1 MKPKKSQKKTK
12 STAVAS
18 SSKRSLE
25 KQSSEASFEDYKP
38 YISEMRRA
46 FWRVLVLFAVG
57 AVVGMV
63 YYKKIL
69 TQIMS
74 FFQLE
79 SINLV
84 LTSPYQFID
93 LSINSGFFV
102 GVVFAMP
109 ALLYYLL
116 QFTKPAL
123 TKQEYTLLV
132 RMMPVAVILFC
143 IGFIFGVWVLQY
155 VVDLFSQTSS
165 SLEIGNI
172 WDLSGFMSQVVVMG
186 VSLALVFQMPI
197 VITSLLRLNILEY
210 QAIVEKRRSVYAFL
224 VVFAAFMPPTD
235 LVALL
240 ILTLV
245 PLMLFEATLLFNK
258 TTMRKTQIKTA

>member
-1 MKPKKSQKKTK
+1 MKQKKSKKKTIIK
-12 STAVAS
+12 AVS
-18 SSKRSLE
+18 SQNQSIE
-25 KQSSEASFEDYKP
+25 EQSSEASFEDYKP

-46 FWRVLVLFAVG
+46 FWKVLVLFALG
-57 AVVGMV
+57 AVVGMI
-63 YYKKIL
+63 YYKSIL

-74 FFQLE
+74 FFKLE

-116 QFTKPAL
+116 QFTRPAL
-123 TKQEYTLLV
+123 TKQEYSLLV
-132 RMMPVAVILFC
+132 KMMPISIILFC
-143 IGFIFGVWVLQY
+143 VGFAFGVWVSQY

-165 SLEIGNI
+165 SLNIGNI
-172 WDLSGFMSQVVVMG
+172 WDLSGFMSQIVIMG
-186 VSLALVFQMPI
+186 ISLAMVFQMPI
-197 VITSLLRLNILEY
+197 VITSLLKLKIIKY
-210 QAIVEKRRSVYAFL
+210 QAVVEKRKSIYAFL
-224 VVFAAFMPPTD
+224 VLFAAFMPPTD
-235 LVALL
+235 LVSLL

-258 TTMRKTQIKTA
+258 STLKKTQINTA